1 MSEDGELFDRALLRR
16 RRARFAG
23 EMAEHEA
30 LLAHVAA
37 EIADRVS
44 AILREFPLAL
54 DLGAYHGV
62 LGRAVA
68 ALPSVGAMIY
78 AESVPAL
85 AALCPRPAVVC
96 DEELL
101 PFKEQ
106 SLNLVV
112 SGLALHRVNDLP
124 GALIQIR
131 RALRPDGLFIAAA
144 LGSRSLHELREALI
158 EAEAELHGGA
168 SPRVAPF
175 ADVREYGALLQRA
188 GFALPVTDAELLTV
202 TYPSPRALMR
212 EIRALGGGNVMAARR
227 KMPLPRGTLERAE
240 EIYRERH
247 STPEGKIAASFEIV
261 YLAGWAPD
269 ASQQKP
275 LAPGS
280 AKARL
285 ADALHTTEHSAGDK
299 AAFPAK
305 KTQTLGVVMPGLDRA
320 IQEPRPSIRD
330 VDGRD
335 CPAIDEDNVC
345 FSEAARAA
353 RPSAARRREAW
364 RRRQAPWASPRQALG
379 PHAASLRPASAC
391 RERAAST
398 GGSRDRRGWQ
408 K

>member
-1 MSEDGELFDRALLRR
+1 MSEDRELFDRALLRK

-23 EMAEHEA
+23 EMAEHEV

-62 LGRAVA
+62 LGRTVA
-68 ALPSVGAMIY
+68 ALPSVGEMIY

-131 RALRPDGLFIAAA
+131 RALRPDGLFMAAA

-202 TYPSPRALMR
+202 TYPSPRELMR

-227 KMPLPRGTLERAE
+227 KAPLPRGTLERAE
-240 EIYRERH
+240 EIYRTRH
-247 STPEGKIAASFEIV
+247 STP
-261 YLAGWAPD
+261 AGQDRGELRDRLSHGLGARCEP
-269 ASQQKP
+269 
-275 LAPGS
+275 
-280 AKARL
+280 AKAACAWERRRL
-285 ADALHTTEHSAGDK
+285 ASPMRSTPPSIQ
-299 AAFPAK
+299 PATRLRFRRRRSHGPK
-305 KTQTLGVVMPGLDRA
+305 LVMPGLMPG
-320 IQEPRPSIRD
+320 IQRIR
-330 VDGRD
+330 
-335 CPAIDEDNVC
+335 C
-345 FSEAARAA
+345 
-353 RPSAARRREAW
+353 RR
-364 RRRQAPWASPRQALG
+364 S
-379 PHAASLRPASAC
+379 
-391 RERAAST
+391 
-398 GGSRDRRGWQ
+398 RRGWPGQ
-408 K
+408 ARP

>member
-1 MSEDGELFDRALLRR
+1 MSEDRELFDRALLRR

-23 EMAEHEA
+23 EMVEHEV

-62 LGRAVA
+62 LGRTIA
-68 ALPSVGAMIY
+68 ALPSVGEMIY

-85 AALCPRPAVVC
+85 AALCPRPAMVC

-101 PFKEQ
+101 PFKEK

-144 LGSRSLHELREALI
+144 LGSSALHELREALI

-202 TYPSPRALMR
+202 TYPSPRELMR

-227 KMPLPRGTLERAE
+227 KSPLPRGTLERAE
-240 EIYRERH
+240 EIYRMRH
-247 STPEGKIAASFEIV
+247 STPAGKIAASFEIV
-261 YLAGWAPD
+261 YLTGWAPD

-299 AAFPAK
+299 AAFAATGKPTPK
-305 KTQTLGVVMPGLDRA
+305 
-320 IQEPRPSIRD
+320 PRP
-330 VDGRD
+330 
-335 CPAIDEDNVC
+335 
-345 FSEAARAA
+345 
-353 RPSAARRREAW
+353 
-364 RRRQAPWASPRQALG
+364 
-379 PHAASLRPASAC
+379 
-391 RERAAST
+391 
-398 GGSRDRRGWQ
+398 
-408 K
+408 